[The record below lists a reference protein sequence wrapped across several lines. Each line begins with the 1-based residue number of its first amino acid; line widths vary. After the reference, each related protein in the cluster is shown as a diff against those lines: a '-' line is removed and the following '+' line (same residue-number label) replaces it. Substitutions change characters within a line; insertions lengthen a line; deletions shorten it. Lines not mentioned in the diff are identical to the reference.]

1 MRPGFRRGGLAL
13 LAAAG
18 LALPPALGA
27 AGPEGECPVPE
38 SFSAFEPSLSKTAA
52 ALAGGSDVMVVVLGG
67 ASSLGSAAGG
77 TSLAWPARMAGA
89 LAARFPAARVKVVNL
104 ATSRQTARDAAA
116 RLVRDVLPL
125 RPVLVVWETGTVEA
139 VRGSALDEFR
149 DTLQSAIDELRAAGV
164 ELVLMS
170 PQFSR
175 DTDAMIRF
183 EPYLGVMRETADAN
197 DVALFHRHGIM
208 RQWAESG
215 ALDLRPREGEPRRPL
230 AVKLYEC
237 IGRAMADFVARDAP
251 GPEAVPRPGGR
262 P

>member
-13 LAAAG
+13 IAAVH
-18 LALPPALGA
+18 LALPSALGA
-27 AGPEGECPVPE
+27 SGREGECPVPE
-38 SFSAFEPSLSKTAA
+38 SFSAFEPALPRTVA
-52 ALAGGSDVMVVVLGG
+52 ALAGGSDVVVVVLGG

-77 TSLAWPARMAGA
+77 PALAWPARMKGA
-89 LAARFPAARVKVVNL
+89 LAGRFPAARVKVVNL
-104 ATSRQTARDAAA
+104 AAPRQTAQEAAA
-116 RLVRDVLPL
+116 RLARDVLPL

-139 VRGSALDEFR
+139 VRGSPVDEFR
-149 DTLQSAIDELRAAGV
+149 DTLQAVVDELHGAGV

-183 EPYLGVMRETADAN
+183 EPYLGAMREMADAN

-208 RQWAESG
+208 WQWAESG
-215 ALDLRPREGEPRRPL
+215 ALDLRARDSEKRRPL
-230 AVKLYEC
+230 AAKLYDC
-237 IGRAMADFVARDAP
+237 VGRAMADFVARDAP
-251 GPEAVPRPGGR
+251 GPAAVSSPGGR

>member
-13 LAAAG
+13 IAAAG
-18 LALPPALGA
+18 LALPSALGA
-27 AGPEGECPVPE
+27 AGREWECPVPE
-38 SFSAFEPSLSKTAA
+38 SFFTFEPSLSKTAA
-52 ALAGGSDVMVVVLGG
+52 ALAGGSDVVVVVLGG
-67 ASSLGSAAGG
+67 ASSLGAAAGG
-77 TSLAWPARMAGA
+77 PSLAWPARMAGA
-89 LAARFPAARVKVVNL
+89 LAGRFPAARVNVVNR
-104 ATSRQTARDAAA
+104 AVPRQTAQEAAA

-139 VRGSALDEFR
+139 VRGSPVEEFR
-149 DTLQSAIDELRAAGV
+149 DTLQGAIDDLRAAGV

-183 EPYLGVMRETADAN
+183 EPYLDPMRETADAN
-197 DVALFHRHGIM
+197 DVALFDRHGIM

-215 ALDLRPREGEPRRPL
+215 ALDLRTREGEKRRPL
-230 AVKLYEC
+230 AAKLYDC

-251 GPEAVPRPGGR
+251 GPEAIPNPGGR